1 MPKVIGEIKKFNIG
15 IVSTVDEHDIPP
27 DASQYNEN
35 IETLNTDGKLKG
47 RRKDVSLIGGYIG
60 EVEKGR
66 DSSSNPPTE

>member
-27 DASQYNEN
+27 DASQYNED

-47 RRKDVSLIGGYIG
+47 RRKDVSLLAGFIS
-60 EVEKGR
+60 EVVKGR